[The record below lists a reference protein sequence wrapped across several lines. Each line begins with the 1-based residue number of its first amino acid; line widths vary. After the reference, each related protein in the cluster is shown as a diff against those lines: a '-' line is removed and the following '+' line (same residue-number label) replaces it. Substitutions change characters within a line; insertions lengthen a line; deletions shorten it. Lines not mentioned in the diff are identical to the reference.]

1 MIEVFLYGGI
11 LLIVLCFILFIR
23 HEMNERKNDKA
34 KHKHE
39 QLKESFNKALAEVE
53 RRKNGSSRSSK

>member
-1 MIEVFLYGGI
+1 MIDVFLYGGI
-11 LLIVLCFILFIR
+11 LLIVCIFLTFIAY
-23 HEMNERKNDKA
+23 EMNERKNDKA